1 MGHYTSD
8 SNIGRIGGKQ
18 NINLADFAFYQP
30 GVIEHE
36 ICHALGMMHEQT
48 RNDRD
53 NYVIINTSNLT
64 KKGQDN
70 FAKRKSN
77 YTIRGGYDFNSV
89 MGYSSMTSSTSMVN
103 DTSKPMY
110 TKKDGSLIYQG
121 RDLSDND
128 RSWLNY
134 YYLPYVARSDTYAEL
149 DTIVYNGNNERLTE
163 EQRLQLQAQLNNGNP
178 TPPSGG
184 RIKNDF

>member
-1 MGHYTSD
+1 
-8 SNIGRIGGKQ
+8 
-18 NINLADFAFYQP
+18 
-30 GVIEHE
+30 
-36 ICHALGMMHEQT
+36 
-48 RNDRD
+48 
-53 NYVIINTSNLT
+53 
-64 KKGQDN
+64 
-70 FAKRKSN
+70 
-77 YTIRGGYDFNSV
+77 
-89 MGYSSMTSSTSMVN
+89 
-103 DTSKPMY
+103 MY

>member
-1 MGHYTSD
+1 MIYLHYKDTKTFGHSFSFPLIFKTLRTSYLQVGNF
-8 SNIGRIGGKQ
+8 S
-18 NINLADFAFYQP
+18 
-30 GVIEHE
+30 
-36 ICHALGMMHEQT
+36 
-48 RNDRD
+48 
-53 NYVIINTSNLT
+53 YVIINTSNLT